1 MAKNH
6 KPSGEQTG
14 HRSDEVQ
21 LRAVPSCDSVRSTA
35 SRSKD
40 GRNPLKPVTRSHKYT
55 ASCITKKPGRKHDK
69 VTHRKC
75 LQMMS
80 NIEEEIQKGQEE
92 MDKDRRK
99 HCRLL
104 EQLETEKAEENSR
117 LQLALTARDAALAES
132 QRVEREVSELQ
143 QHQESTNAA
152 LQDQVPWNDILLV
165 LDQAHGDLVST
176 TTRFWNTVDALQN
189 KRLAS
194 YLPGSGVIHE
204 DWPEKGGVATQG
216 DDFPFSFS
224 EPNVPLPDQQEPS
237 ATNRN
242 GSLEG

>member
-14 HRSDEVQ
+14 HRSDKVQ

-40 GRNPLKPVTRSHKYT
+40 ERNPLKPVTRSHKYT
-55 ASCITKKPGRKHDK
+55 ASCITKKPGRKHVK
-69 VTHRKC
+69 ATHRKC

-80 NIEEEIQKGQEE
+80 NIEEEIQKAQEE
-92 MDKDRRK
+92 RDKERRN

-104 EQLETEKAEENSR
+104 EQLETEKAEENSK
-117 LQLALTARDAALAES
+117 LQLALTARDTALAES
-132 QRVEREVSELQ
+132 QRVEREVFELQ
-143 QHQESTNAA
+143 RQLESTNAA
-152 LQDQVPWNDILLV
+152 LQDQLPWNDIQLV

-189 KRLAS
+189 RRLAS
-194 YLPGSGVIHE
+194 YLPGSGVIHAH
-204 DWPEKGGVATQG
+204 WPEQGGVATQG
-216 DDFPFSFS
+216 DDFPLSFS
-224 EPNVPLPDQQEPS
+224 ESTVPLLDQQEPP
-237 ATNRN
+237 AT
-242 GSLEG
+242 S

>member
-6 KPSGEQTG
+6 KPSEEQTG
-14 HRSDEVQ
+14 HRS
-21 LRAVPSCDSVRSTA
+21 VPSCDSVRSTA
-35 SRSKD
+35 SRPKD
-40 GRNPLKPVTRSHKYT
+40 ERNPLKP

-117 LQLALTARDAALAES
+117 LQLALMARDAALAES

-143 QHQESTNAA
+143 QRLESTNAA

-216 DDFPFSFS
+216 DDFPFNFS

>member
-1 MAKNH
+1 MAKNQ

-55 ASCITKKPGRKHDK
+55 
-69 VTHRKC
+69 
-75 LQMMS
+75 MMS

-104 EQLETEKAEENSR
+104 EQLETEKDEENSR

-143 QHQESTNAA
+143 QQQESTNAA

-237 ATNRN
+237 ATNQN